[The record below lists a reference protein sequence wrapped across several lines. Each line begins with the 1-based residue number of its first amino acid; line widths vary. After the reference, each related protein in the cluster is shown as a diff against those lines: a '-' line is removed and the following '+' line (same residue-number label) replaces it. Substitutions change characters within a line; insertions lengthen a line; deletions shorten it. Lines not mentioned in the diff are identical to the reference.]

1 MVADW
6 TDRTRR
12 TARIRAR
19 FPRPFSA
26 YRVMRTDHPLTLTV
40 EQAGQVLGV
49 GRSTAY
55 ELVRSGDLR
64 CIRLRRRIVVPVAH
78 LAESLGVDRDAV
90 WATLTATDAK
100 LASPPAVVASTDTTA
115 RRGRTPA
122 SQTPTLF

>member
-1 MVADW
+1 MVDCTDW
-6 TDRTRR
+6 ASR

-19 FPRPFSA
+19 DQGGFAA
-26 YRVMRTDHPLTLTV
+26 YSGMSIDHPLTLTV

-55 ELVRSGDLR
+55 ELVRSGDLK

-90 WATLTATDAK
+90 WATLTDA
-100 LASPPAVVASTDTTA
+100 ADEPSSPPAAERSGARGPRRRLATA
-115 RRGRTPA
+115 TE
-122 SQTPTLF
+122 TPTLF